1 MFILTSLA
9 EIEVENLIFD
19 KIKDI
24 VVATITDE
32 KNI

>member
-1 MFILTSLA
+1 MYILTSLA
-9 EIEVENLIFD
+9 EIEVENLIFE

-24 VVATITDE
+24 IVATIIEE